1 MNKNDDDQSS
11 RSDPSGDSGP
21 EGHASKAPVD
31 PPSARTDDDGRTPE
45 AEWRWFGCAGHLI
58 VARWCQFHLCTQVG
72 EFLVST
78 VGEYVP
84 DETVREILAST
95 RGVVLEGQGDA
106 RLADYMRKLGY
117 EEIGYGRTYET
128 LVFRTTGDVCH
139 APDCACGLP
148 TVDYRELDGRGY
160 TSAGAA
166 TLGHLDMCRQFATG
180 APVRADARITDVD
193 DARPVDAEGP
203 GGGDR
208 EGSSSSSWTEA
219 DRQRA
224 LMQPEDLDE

>member
-1 MNKNDDDQSS
+1 MTKNNDDDQSRS
-11 RSDPSGDSGP
+11 RPSTPLEDGALAA
-21 EGHASKAPVD
+21 ETPVD
-31 PPSARTDDDGRTPE
+31 PASARTDDDGRTPE

-117 EEIGYGRTYET
+117 EQIGYGRTYET

-166 TLGHLDMCRQFATG
+166 TLGHLDVCRQFATG

-193 DARPVDAEGP
+193 DAGSVDH
-203 GGGDR
+203 
-208 EGSSSSSWTEA
+208 EGSG
-219 DRQRA
+219 
-224 LMQPEDLDE
+224 